1 MATNADPNSKR
12 EDQVRYSL
20 KLFITGTTPVS
31 GKAVSNVRK
40 LCESYLPQQFDLEVI
55 DVAKKPELAKEHQLI
70 GVPTLVK
77 ELPLPVKRF
86 LGDMSSTEK
95 LLAGLGLKPIAT

>member
-1 MATNADPNSKR
+1 MTNKAGRTNEQ
-12 EDQVRYSL
+12 EDQDRYSL

-31 GKAVSNVRK
+31 GKAVSNIRK
-40 LCESYLPQQFDLEVI
+40 LCESHLQQGFDLEVI
-55 DVAKKPELAKEHQLI
+55 DVAKKPELAKENQLI

-77 ELPLPVKRF
+77 MLPLPVKRF

-95 LLAGLGLKPIAT
+95 LLAGLGLEPVPV

>member
-1 MATNADPNSKR
+1 MTNKGGRSSKT
-12 EDQVRYSL
+12 EGPDRYRL

-40 LCESYLPQQFDLEVI
+40 LCENYLPQRFDLEVI
-55 DVAKKPELAKEHQLI
+55 DVAKKPELAKENQLI
-70 GVPTLVK
+70 GVPTLIK
-77 ELPLPVKRF
+77 EMPLPVKRF

-95 LLAGLGLKPIAT
+95 LLTGLGLKPVAT